1 MAKPADSHMNE
12 TERAALRASVQQSRK
27 DDSQRKWGRGRAT
40 KPGEVEGN
48 LRAAQQLIPPQEW
61 AEAEKAFPVDLD
73 RIAES
78 LNLPVD
84 AVIWRARAE
93 EVSDGEGK
101 VHLHEE
107 ALALLAKPATGT
119 GGIQSLLRK
128 LQANLEGEVL
138 TLRRKE
144 FMRMREYLV
153 NLKGGIGIRLRAVA
167 DCTRQAIQNTGG
179 LGPFFAGEVT
189 AVSAVAVPKAAPAAP
204 VAKEKAIKEKPKS
217 KNQID
222 WQLPKFSSRC

>member
-1 MAKPADSHMNE
+1 MEASVAKAADSQLSE
-12 TERAALRASVQQSRK
+12 SERAALRASVQQSRK
-27 DDSQRKWGRGRAT
+27 DESQRKWGRGRAT
-40 KPGEVEGN
+40 KPGEVESN

-61 AEAEKAFPVDLD
+61 ADAERAFPVDLD
-73 RIAES
+73 RIAEM

-93 EVSDGEGK
+93 ELADGEGK
-101 VHLHEE
+101 VPLHEE
-107 ALALLAKPATGT
+107 AVSLLHKPATGT

-128 LQANLEGEVL
+128 LQANLEGNVL

-167 DCTRQAIQNTGG
+167 DCTREAVHHCGG
-179 LGPFFAGEVT
+179 LEAFFGGASPSQP
-189 AVSAVAVPKAAPAAP
+189 AAAPSASASP
-204 VAKEKAIKEKPKS
+204 VVPKEKPKPKGS
-217 KNQID
+217 ID